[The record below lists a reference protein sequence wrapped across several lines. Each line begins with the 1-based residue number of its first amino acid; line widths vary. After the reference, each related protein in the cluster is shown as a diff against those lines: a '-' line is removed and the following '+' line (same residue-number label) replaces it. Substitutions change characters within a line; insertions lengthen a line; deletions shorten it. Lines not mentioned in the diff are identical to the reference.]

1 MSRTKQKWCSFA
13 IAILLPFSQKRKRQ
27 EKEIAIKIEEVKK
40 MALMET
46 HYYSFSFRKQ
56 HYIKCICS
64 NAGKQ

>member
-27 EKEIAIKIEEVKK
+27 EKEIAIKIEEAKK

-46 HYYSFSFRKQ
+46 HYYSF
-56 HYIKCICS
+56 
-64 NAGKQ
+64 